1 MKQTSNIQRGFLFD
15 YKWIPALR
23 DLDPQDFHIIF
34 WQLLEFQQSD
44 GRKKIPRHR
53 GRRDLDHIANLIIPQ
68 IENRLNG
75 SVGGHTAHENSA
87 SKGGTVP
94 PTVPP
99 TLPPAEEGIGA
110 KISQDKISQV
120 KLSQVKLSQG
130 ESPAPGGTH
139 AHGGTP
145 ASDRAEIAPC
155 GANAAT
161 RAAAA
166 IGGTQ
171 KSEKY
176 PRRGTPYT
184 RPYSRGGDQGSTATF
199 DVDTFFEAAV
209 RKSFGD

>member
-34 WQLLEFQQSD
+34 WQLLEFQQSN
-44 GRKKIPRHR
+44 GSKKIPRHR
-53 GRRDLDHIANLIIPQ
+53 GRRDLDHIVNLLIPQ

-99 TLPPAEEGIGA
+99 TLSPAEEGIGA
-110 KISQDKISQV
+110 KTSQDKISQV
-120 KLSQVKLSQG
+120 KLSQAK
-130 ESPAPGGTH
+130 SPAPRGTH

-155 GANAAT
+155 GAAAAT
-161 RAAAA
+161 
-166 IGGTQ
+166 GGTQ

-184 RPYSRGGDQGSTATF
+184 KPYSRGGDQGSTSSF

-209 RKSFGD
+209 RKSLGD

>member
-34 WQLLEFQQSD
+34 WQLLEFQQSN
-44 GRKKIPRHR
+44 GSKKIPRHR

-99 TLPPAEEGIGA
+99 TLSPAEEGIGA

-120 KLSQVKLSQG
+120 KLSQAK
-130 ESPAPGGTH
+130 SPAPGGTH
-139 AHGGTP
+139 A
-145 ASDRAEIAPC
+145 SDWAETAPH

-199 DVDTFFEAAV
+199 DVDSFFEDAV
-209 RKSFGD
+209 RHSLGDV

>member
-34 WQLLEFQQSD
+34 WQLLEFQQSN
-44 GRKKIPRHR
+44 GSKKIPRHR
-53 GRRDLDHIANLIIPQ
+53 GRRDLDHIVNLLIPQ

-99 TLPPAEEGIGA
+99 TLSPAEEGIGA

-120 KLSQVKLSQG
+120 KLSQAK
-130 ESPAPGGTH
+130 SPAPRGTH

-145 ASDRAEIAPC
+145 APDRAEITPC
-155 GANAAT
+155 GAVAT
-161 RAAAA
+161 
-166 IGGTQ
+166 GGTQ

-184 RPYSRGGDQGSTATF
+184 KPYSRGGDQGSTSSF
-199 DVDTFFEAAV
+199 DMDTFFEAAV
-209 RKSFGD
+209 RKSLGE

>member
-23 DLDPQDFHIIF
+23 DLNPVDFYIVF
-34 WQLLEFQQSD
+34 WQLLEFQQSN
-44 GRKKIPRHR
+44 GSKKIPRHR
-53 GRRDLDHIANLIIPQ
+53 GRKDLDHIVNLLIPQ

-75 SVGGHTAHENSA
+75 SLGGHTAHENSA

-110 KISQDKISQV
+110 KISQV

-130 ESPAPGGTH
+130 ELSQAKSPAPGGTH
-139 AHGGTP
+139 AHEGTS
-145 ASDRAEIAPC
+145 ASERAETAPH
-155 GANAAT
+155 GAN
-161 RAAAA
+161 AA

-199 DVDTFFEAAV
+199 DMDTFFEAAV
-209 RKSFGD
+209 RKSLGD

>member
-34 WQLLEFQQSD
+34 WQLLEFQQSN
-44 GRKKIPRHR
+44 GSKKIPRHR

-68 IENRLNG
+68 IENRING

-99 TLPPAEEGIGA
+99 TLSPAEEGIGA

-120 KLSQVKLSQG
+120 KLSQAK
-130 ESPAPGGTH
+130 SPAP
-139 AHGGTP
+139 
-145 ASDRAEIAPC
+145 DRAEIAPC
-155 GANAAT
+155 GAAAAT
-161 RAAAA
+161 
-166 IGGTQ
+166 GVTQ

-184 RPYSRGGDQGSTATF
+184 RPYSRGGDQGSTSSF

-209 RKSFGD
+209 RKSLGD

>member
-1 MKQTSNIQRGFLFD
+1 MKQSSNIQRGFLFD
-15 YKWIPALR
+15 YKWIPVLR
-23 DLDPQDFHIIF
+23 DLDSKDFHIIF
-34 WQLLEFQQSD
+34 WQLLDFQQSN
-44 GRKKIPRHR
+44 GSKKIPRHR
-53 GRRDLDHIANLIIPQ
+53 GRRDLDHIANLIVPQ

-75 SVGGHTAHENSA
+75 SFGGHTAHENSA

-99 TLPPAEEGIGA
+99 MLPPTEEGIGA
-110 KISQDKISQV
+110 KISQDKISQD
-120 KLSQVKLSQG
+120 KLSQAK
-130 ESPAPGGTH
+130 SPAPGGTR
-139 AHGGTP
+139 AHGGTH
-145 ASDRAEIAPC
+145 ASDWAETAPH

-184 RPYSRGGDQGSTATF
+184 RPYSRGGDQGSTETF
-199 DVDTFFEAAV
+199 DVDTFFADAV
-209 RKSFGD
+209 RKSLGE

>member
-1 MKQTSNIQRGFLFD
+1 MKQISNIQRGFLFD

-23 DLDPQDFHIIF
+23 DLDPVDFHIIF
-34 WQLLEFQQSD
+34 WQLLEFQQSN
-44 GRKKIPRHR
+44 GSKKIPRHR
-53 GRRDLDHIANLIIPQ
+53 GRRDLDHIVNLIVPQ

-75 SVGGHTAHENSA
+75 ALGGHTAHEKSA

-110 KISQDKISQV
+110 KISQV
-120 KLSQVKLSQG
+120 KLSQDKLSQG
-130 ESPAPGGTH
+130 ELSQAKSP

-145 ASDRAEIAPC
+145 AHEGTHASERAETAPH

-199 DVDTFFEAAV
+199 DMDTFFEAAV
-209 RKSFGD
+209 RKSLGE

>member
-23 DLDPQDFHIIF
+23 DLDPVDFYIVF
-34 WQLLEFQQSD
+34 WQLLEFQQSN
-44 GRKKIPRHR
+44 GSKKIPRHR
-53 GRRDLDHIANLIIPQ
+53 GRRDLDHIANLIVPQ

-75 SVGGHTAHENSA
+75 SLGGRPPQRPSDPE
-87 SKGGTVP
+87 GGSNPGSNP

-99 TLPPAEEGIGA
+99 AEGGTIP

-120 KLSQVKLSQG
+120 KLSQGELSQAK
-130 ESPAPGGTH
+130 SPAPGGTH
-139 AHGGTP
+139 AHEGTSAP
-145 ASDRAEIAPC
+145 ERAETAPH

-161 RAAAA
+161 RAAAV

-199 DVDTFFEAAV
+199 DMDTFFEAAV
-209 RKSFGD
+209 RKSLGD